1 MEYGYV
7 APDPLHTNLVYGA
20 GRTEVSK
27 YDSVTGQ
34 VQNVTPLPVRRE
46 GFRADRTE
54 PILFSPIDPH
64 ILYHAANKLFETRD
78 GGDTW
83 ETISPDL
90 TREHT
95 GQPDSLPALT
105 EKQQAQRRGAI
116 YSVAA
121 SFLNAQTNW
130 AGTDDGLVWIT
141 RSTGPACCS
150 GTYTIKLPL
159 PAAVTASH

>member
-1 MEYGYV
+1 
-7 APDPLHTNLVYGA
+7 
-20 GRTEVSK
+20 
-27 YDSVTGQ
+27 

-64 ILYHAANKLFETRD
+64 IPYYAANKLFETRD

-95 GQPDSLPALT
+95 GQPDSLPPLT

-116 YSVAA
+116 YYVAA
-121 SFLNAQTNW
+121 RSIPSRRDLFRRGFLPELA
-130 AGTDDGLVWIT
+130 DDLG
-141 RSTGPACCS
+141 R
-150 GTYTIKLPL
+150 
-159 PAAVTASH
+159 H